1 MPMDVDVVV
10 PVFNR
15 WELTRSCLLHLRRQ
29 TLEHTAILA
38 DNGSTDGT
46 AERLRM
52 EFPEVRVVELG
63 ANLGFPR
70 ACNAAAAVGS
80 GDVVVLLNNDVDC
93 PPDFLARLVSPL
105 RERAA
110 AGSVASLLLDPGEQR
125 IESFGLAGDPTLAGY
140 PRLRGEPSGAAQTES
155 PVLIGPSGA
164 AGAYRRAAWEQAGG
178 LDEGVFAYAEDVDL
192 ALRIRAAGWEA

>member
-52 EFPEVRVVELG
+52 EFPEVRVVDLG

-70 ACNAAAAVGS
+70 ACNAAAAVGN
-80 GDVVVLLNNDVDC
+80 GDVVVLLNNDVEC
-93 PPDFLARLVSPL
+93 PPDFLARLVAPL
-105 RERAA
+105 RARPK
-110 AGSVASLLLDPGEQR
+110 AGSVASLLVEPNGEL
-125 IESFGLAGDPTLAGY
+125 IESFGLAVDPTLAGY
-140 PRLRGEPSGAAQTES
+140 PRLRGEPREAAQTQS
-155 PVLIGPSGA
+155 PVLI
-164 AGAYRRAAWEQAGG
+164 
-178 LDEGVFAYAEDVDL
+178 
-192 ALRIRAAGWEA
+192 